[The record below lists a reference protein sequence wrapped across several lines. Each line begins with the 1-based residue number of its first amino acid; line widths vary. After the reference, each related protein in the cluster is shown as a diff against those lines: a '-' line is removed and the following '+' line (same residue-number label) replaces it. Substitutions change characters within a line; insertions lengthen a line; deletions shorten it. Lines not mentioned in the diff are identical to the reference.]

1 MEFIRA
7 HESVLDGVDI
17 ITGDQELKTRLWQL
31 LDAEAEDVYITSSVA
46 QLLEISYKDA
56 GKHTGAA
63 FLLDHLGLDREEL
76 AAFGD
81 GDNDVELLA
90 FAGIG
95 IAVENASRKCKDAAD
110 YITLSNEACGV
121 AYGIRN
127 ILKL

>member
-1 MEFIRA
+1 M
-7 HESVLDGVDI
+7 
-17 ITGDQELKTRLWQL
+17 
-31 LDAEAEDVYITSSVA
+31 
-46 QLLEISYKDA
+46 
-56 GKHTGAA
+56 
-63 FLLDHLGLDREEL
+63 LDHLGLDREEL

-81 GDNDVELLA
+81 GDNDAELLA

-95 IAVENASRKCKDAAD
+95 IAVENASLKCKDAAD